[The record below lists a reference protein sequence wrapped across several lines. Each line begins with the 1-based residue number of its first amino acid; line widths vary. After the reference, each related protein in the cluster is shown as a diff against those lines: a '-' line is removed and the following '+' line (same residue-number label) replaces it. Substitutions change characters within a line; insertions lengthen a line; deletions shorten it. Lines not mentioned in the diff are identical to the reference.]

1 MSYILGIDLGT
12 TNSCVAIFEN
22 QSPVIVPNKEG
33 SRITPSVIGFTDKKE
48 ILVGHIARR
57 QAITNPQNTVFGIK
71 RLMGRKF
78 DSVEVNTMLKTLP
91 YSVVQAE
98 NGDAWVEIMGRQYS
112 PQELSAMILTEL
124 RENAEQ
130 YTGSEINQA
139 IITVPAY
146 FNDAQRQATKDAGTI
161 AGLEV
166 LRIINEP
173 TAASLAYDMG
183 SLRGK
188 VAVYDLGGGTF
199 DISILDIDEG
209 VFEVLSTSGDTFL
222 GGDDFDRRII
232 EWIVDKF
239 LKENNID
246 LTEDKMA
253 LQRLKEAAEKAKCEL
268 SSVMETEINL
278 PFIAA
283 DKAGP
288 KHFIG
293 TLTRAEFYNLVGDL
307 VSRTLPPCEEA
318 MKMAGL
324 NKEDVDHILLV
335 GGQSRTPIVRER
347 VAEFFG
353 KDPRH
358 DVNPDEVV
366 GIGAVMQGSILSG
379 EVKDIV
385 LLDITPLS
393 LGLETKGG
401 LFVKLIERN
410 STIPT
415 KASQIFTTV
424 VDNQKKVEV
433 HILQGES
440 ELAENNFS
448 LARFDLVDIPPAPKG
463 VPRIEVVF
471 EIDSNGIVNVS
482 AMDQDSGKS
491 QSIKIRP
498 TSGLTEKEIQNI
510 IANAAEHKEEEMR
523 IKTLVM
529 ARNNLEGLLSST
541 EKSFGEHG
549 RKLPPAQADEMRKA
563 LTMAQEAMEAN
574 EIEPI
579 KAAYDELQKVS
590 RKLGEILLYGMTM
603 SDMKEE

>member
-1 MSYILGIDLGT
+1 MNYILGIDLGT
-12 TNSCVAIFEN
+12 TNSCVSIFEN

-33 SRITPSVIGFTDKKE
+33 SRITPSVIGFTEKKE

-78 DSVEVNTMLKTLP
+78 DSSEVKTMLKTLP
-91 YSVVQAE
+91 YHVVRAE
-98 NGDAWVEIMGRQYS
+98 NGDAWVEIMGKQYS
-112 PQELSAMILTEL
+112 PQEISALILKDL
-124 RENAEQ
+124 KENAEQ
-130 YTGSEINQA
+130 YTGTEIKQA

-173 TAASLAYDMG
+173 TAAALSYDMG
-183 SLRGK
+183 NLRGK

-199 DISILDIDEG
+199 DISVLNIEEG
-209 VFEVLSTSGDTFL
+209 VYEVLSTSGDTFL

-232 EWIVDKF
+232 EWIVQRFMDETK
-239 LKENNID
+239 ID

-283 DKAGP
+283 DSSGP
-288 KHFIG
+288 KHFIH
-293 TLTRAEFYNLVGDL
+293 TLTRAEFISLVSDL
-307 VSRTLPPCEEA
+307 VDRTLPPCEEA
-318 MKMAGL
+318 IRMAGL
-324 NKEDVDHILLV
+324 EKEQIDHVLLV
-335 GGQSRTPIVRER
+335 GGQSRTPLVVEKVR
-347 VAEFFG
+347 EFFG
-353 KDPRH
+353 KEPRD

-379 EVKDIV
+379 EVKEIV

-393 LGLETKGG
+393 LGVETKGG

-433 HILQGES
+433 HVLQGES
-440 ELAENNFS
+440 ELCENNFS
-448 LARFDLVDIPPAPKG
+448 LARFELIDIPPAPKG
-463 VPRIEVVF
+463 APRIEVIF

-482 AMDQDSGKS
+482 AVDQDSGKS
-491 QSIKIRP
+491 QSIRIRP
-498 TSGLTEKEIQNI
+498 TSGLTEKEIQSI
-510 IANAAEHKEEEMR
+510 IDRAAARKEEELR
-523 IKTLVM
+523 IRALVV
-529 ARNNLEGLLSST
+529 ARNNLEGLLATT
-541 EKSFGEHG
+541 ERSFAEHG
-549 RKLPPAQADEMRKA
+549 KKMPSDFTDTMRKA
-563 LTMAQEAMEAN
+563 IEKGKEAMDSN
-574 EIEPI
+574 EIEI
-579 KAAYDELQKVS
+579 LKEAYDELQKVS
-590 RKLGEILLYGMTM
+590 RKLGEILLYGTTM
-603 SDMKEE
+603 DN

>member
-33 SRITPSVIGFTDKKE
+33 SRITPSVIGFTDKRE
-48 ILVGHIARR
+48 VLVGHIARR

-78 DSVEVNTMLKTLP
+78 TSEEVKTMIRTLP
-91 YSVVQAE
+91 YPVVEAE
-98 NGDAWVEIMGRQYS
+98 NGDAWVEIMDSQYS
-112 PQELSAMILTEL
+112 PQELSAIILREL

-130 YTGSEINQA
+130 YTGSEISEA

-166 LRIINEP
+166 LRIVNEP
-173 TAASLAYDMG
+173 TAAALAYDMG
-183 SLRGK
+183 NLRGK

-199 DISILDIDEG
+199 DISILNIEEG

-232 EWIVDKF
+232 EWILDRF
-239 LKENNID
+239 LKENDID

-283 DKAGP
+283 DASGP

-293 TLTRAEFYNLVGDL
+293 TLTRAEFTSLIQDL
-307 VSRTLPPCEEA
+307 VDRSIPPCEDA
-318 MKMAGL
+318 IQMAGIA
-324 NKEDVDHILLV
+324 KEEIDHILLV
-335 GGQSRTPIVRER
+335 GGQSRTPMVVKR
-347 VAEFFG
+347 VTEFFG
-353 KDPRH
+353 KEPRR

-410 STIPT
+410 SSIPT

-433 HILQGES
+433 HVLQGES
-440 ELAENNFS
+440 ELSTNNFS
-448 LARFDLVDIPPAPKG
+448 LARFELIDIPPAPKG

-482 AMDQDSGKS
+482 AVDQDSGRS
-491 QSIKIRP
+491 QSIKIRA
-498 TSGLTEKEIQNI
+498 TSGLTEKEIQGI
-510 IANAAEHKEEEMR
+510 IVRSEEQRDQELK
-523 IKTLVM
+523 IKSLVM
-529 ARNNLEGLLSST
+529 GRNNLEGLLSST
-541 EKSFGEHG
+541 ERSFAEHG
-549 RKLPPAQADEMRKA
+549 RKLKSDFSEEIRLA
-563 LTMAQEAMEAN
+563 LAAGRQAMEEN

-579 KAAYDELQKVS
+579 KAAYDELQRLS
-590 RKLGEILLYGMTM
+590 RKLGEFLLYGMSM
-603 SDMKEE
+603 SGE

>member
-1 MSYILGIDLGT
+1 MNYILGIDLGT

-22 QSPVIVPNKEG
+22 QSPVIIPNKEG
-33 SRITPSVIGFTDKKE
+33 SRITPSVIGFTEKME
-48 ILVGHIARR
+48 VLVGHIARR
-57 QAITNPQNTVFGIK
+57 QAITNPKNTVFGIK

-78 DSVEVNTMLKTLP
+78 NSSEVNAMLKTLP
-91 YSVVQAE
+91 YHVIEAE
-98 NGDAWVEIMGRQYS
+98 NGDAWVEIMDRQYS
-112 PQELSAMILTEL
+112 PQEVSALILKDL
-124 RENAEQ
+124 KENAEQ
-130 YTGSEINQA
+130 YTGTEIKQA
-139 IITVPAY
+139 IVTVPAY

-173 TAASLAYDMG
+173 TAAALSYDMG
-183 SLRGK
+183 NLRGK

-199 DISILDIDEG
+199 DISILNIEEG
-209 VFEVLSTSGDTFL
+209 VYEVLSTSGDTFL

-232 EWIVDKF
+232 EWIVQRF
-239 LKENNID
+239 MGETGID

-283 DKAGP
+283 DNSGP
-288 KHFIG
+288 KHFIQ
-293 TLTRAEFYNLVGDL
+293 TLTRVEFISLVSDL
-307 VSRTLPPCEEA
+307 VDRTIPPCEEA
-318 MKMAGL
+318 IRMAGL
-324 NKEDVDHILLV
+324 EKEQIDHVLLV
-335 GGQSRTPIVRER
+335 GGQSRTPLVVEK
-347 VAEFFG
+347 VKGFFG
-353 KDPRH
+353 KEPRD

-366 GIGAVMQGSILSG
+366 GIGAVMQGSILTG

-393 LGLETKGG
+393 LGVETKGG

-433 HILQGES
+433 HVLQGES
-440 ELAENNFS
+440 ELCANNFS
-448 LARFDLVDIPPAPKG
+448 LARFELIDIPPAPKG
-463 VPRIEVVF
+463 GPRIEVIF

-482 AMDQDSGKS
+482 AVDQDSGKS
-491 QSIKIRP
+491 QSIRIRP

-510 IANAAEHKEEEMR
+510 IAKAEARRDEELR
-523 IKTLVM
+523 IRALVV
-529 ARNNLEGLLSST
+529 ARNNLEGLLSTT
-541 EKSFGEHG
+541 ERSFTEHG
-549 RKLPPAQADEMRKA
+549 RKIPSDFSNAMRKA
-563 LTMAQEAMEAN
+563 IEHGKEAMNGN
-574 EIEPI
+574 EIEI
-579 KAAYDELQKVS
+579 LKEAYDELQKVS
-590 RKLGEILLYGMTM
+590 RKLGELLLYGTTM
-603 SDMKEE
+603 DD